1 MVKINRGKFSLVHED
16 ADLFHRSEWDD
27 EDGPSTWYVVYR
39 VILALFMATG
49 VTLNSMG
56 VLWTYF
62 YSMRTTDVELKD
74 YSGIYWIFRTWSG
87 LFVFVCLGLASKP
100 FKAALL
106 GQVKNNANLASIL
119 SNLTDPVRSRKDDSD
134 FEDIDD
140 EVSSD
145 SDISSDSLD
154 EEGD

>member
-1 MVKINRGKFSLVHED
+1 MILSLITLLNIEYPVVRKESAVD
-16 ADLFHRSEWDD
+16 PLVSQ
-27 EDGPSTWYVVYR
+27 TWG
-39 VILALFMATG
+39 MATG
-49 VTLNSMG
+49 GTLNSMG